1 MEGEK
6 KMNWIIGDTRVREE
20 EEIGEIF
27 PLQAEEV
34 TIQAEE
40 VTRIVQEPPVEPLST
55 LVSQSWRRGEMEG

>member
-40 VTRIVQEPPVEPLST
+40 VTRIVQEPPVEPLSI